1 VIRDRRQE
9 AGDDDMIE
17 MATAGAPVSE
27 QDVMWKV
34 RRRLM
39 WFLFALFMATYI
51 DRINIGF
58 AQLTM
63 NAALG
68 LTATMY
74 GFANTIFYLGYVACE
89 IPSNLLL
96 ARFGARVWLSRIMIT
111 IGITSAATILA
122 AGPYSLYFVRL
133 LVGIAEAGFVP
144 GVLLYLTYWFPQAY
158 RARAN
163 AWLMIAMPATI
174 AVASPLSGLALD
186 MNGALGLTGWRWLFL
201 LEAIPS
207 MVLGVAAYFYLTDRP
222 ANASWLSVAEREWL
236 RERMEREHA
245 SAKARQSIWSELW
258 SPDVLLLTLAYFCIV
273 TTLNTNATWA
283 PRIIREVFANT
294 TALTDIGLLVAI
306 APFCTLI
313 AMPLWSARSDRR
325 QERRWHTVC
334 PMALA
339 ALGWLLITVGEIG
352 WLRIVGLVFV
362 SVGAFTAMAVFWALA
377 TPMLSSKARPASIA
391 LINSGGV
398 LGSALSPLIVGYLL
412 DLTGSFATPLWYAT
426 ALLLTGI
433 GVLLAVGKPAATR
446 GRQGT
451 ESLTQR
457 AAHRRRARPS
467 PIRLPDE
474 VSSTSMRR

>member
-1 VIRDRRQE
+1 
-9 AGDDDMIE
+9 
-17 MATAGAPVSE
+17 MARTTAARSATESE
-27 QDVMWKV
+27 QEVMRKV
-34 RRRLM
+34 TRRLM

-74 GFANTIFYLGYVACE
+74 GLANTIFYVGYIACE

-122 AGPYSLYFVRL
+122 VGPNSLYFLRL
-133 LVGIAEAGFVP
+133 LVGIAEAGFLP
-144 GVLLYLTYWFPQAY
+144 GVLLYLTYWFPQTY

-186 MNGALGLTGWRWLFL
+186 MDGALGLAGWRWLFL

-207 MVLGVAAYFYLTDRP
+207 VVLGIAAYFYLTDRP
-222 ANASWLSVAEREWL
+222 ANASWLTSGEREWL
-236 RERMEREHA
+236 QQRLEREQQGPQ
-245 SAKARQSIWSELW
+245 ARQSIWSEIR
-258 SPDVLLLTLAYFCIV
+258 SPHVLLLTLNYFCIV

-283 PRIIREVFANT
+283 PRIIREVFADT
-294 TALTDIGLLVAI
+294 TALTYIGFLVAI
-306 APFCTLI
+306 APFFTVI
-313 AMPLWSARSDRR
+313 AMPLWRARSDRR
-325 QERRWHTVC
+325 QERRWHTVG

-339 ALGWLLITVGEIG
+339 ALGWLLITVTEIG
-352 WLRIVGLVFV
+352 WLRIAGLVFV

-377 TPMLSSKARPASIA
+377 APMLSPRTRPASIA
-391 LINSGGV
+391 LISSGGV

-412 DLTGSFATPLWYAT
+412 DLTGSFDTPLWYAT
-426 ALLLTGI
+426 ALLLMGM
-433 GVLLAVGKPAATR
+433 GVLLAVRKTAPP
-446 GRQGT
+446 
-451 ESLTQR
+451 E
-457 AAHRRRARPS
+457 
-467 PIRLPDE
+467 
-474 VSSTSMRR
+474 